1 MQQPGTKRTG
11 NINLPNSA
19 PVPNSAAIAAS
30 NASKRTTNINLP
42 KSPTSKPREDIF
54 TSTPPGGK
62 PYGNKKPLPKPGT
75 PAARNAPMRDE
86 PLF

>member
-1 MQQPGTKRTG
+1 MLVRELRTLTSLKGGPTK
-11 NINLPNSA
+11 
-19 PVPNSAAIAAS
+19 
-30 NASKRTTNINLP
+30 SKSRG
-42 KSPTSKPREDIF
+42 EDIF

-62 PYGNKKPLPKPGT
+62 PYGNKKRLPKPGT

>member
-1 MQQPGTKRTG
+1 MK
-11 NINLPNSA
+11 
-19 PVPNSAAIAAS
+19 
-30 NASKRTTNINLP
+30 
-42 KSPTSKPREDIF
+42 TSKLYVRIPLKVTFLLLVVMIVALSCSKEDD
-54 TSTPPGGK
+54 STPPGGK